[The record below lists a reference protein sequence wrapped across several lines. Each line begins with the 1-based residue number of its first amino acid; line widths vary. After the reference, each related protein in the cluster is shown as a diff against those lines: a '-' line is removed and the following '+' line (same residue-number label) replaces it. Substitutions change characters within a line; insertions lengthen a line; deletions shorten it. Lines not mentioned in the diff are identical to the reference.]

1 MVAIIVSTLILLD
14 IAAVVSIIMD
24 KLGRIDDRLNK

>member
-14 IAAVVSIIMD
+14 IAAVVSIIID
-24 KLGRIDDRLNK
+24 KLDRWF

>member
-14 IAAVVSIIMD
+14 IAVVIAIIMD
-24 KLGRIDDRLNK
+24 ILGGIDDRLNK